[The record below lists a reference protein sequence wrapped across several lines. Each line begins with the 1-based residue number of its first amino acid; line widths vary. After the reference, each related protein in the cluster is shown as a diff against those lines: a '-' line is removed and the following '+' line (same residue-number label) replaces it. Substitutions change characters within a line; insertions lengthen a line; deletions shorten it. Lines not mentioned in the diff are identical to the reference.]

1 MLQIPAAS
9 LALTGSNRHFR
20 EWILPVLSGLLL
32 ALSFPSHPGN
42 PLAFLYHGAWAWTGL
57 VPLFAALQGCGFKE
71 GFRRGWFTGF
81 TFNLCGLY
89 WVAHTQGGGPAVVGG
104 TVLMAAYL
112 GLFTAVFAALLSGL
126 LQCWGRRAL
135 VLAPVL
141 WSAQEYL
148 LSLGELGFPWLL
160 LGNTQAVFPS
170 LIQYAAVTG
179 VYGVSFWLALVN
191 VLVYLILAAPM
202 GIRRRTALLGGLAL
216 GIVGPWVHGRASIP
230 PSSAPGPMMRVALV
244 QPNLTRE
251 AKWGPGGLDR
261 SFATLEDL
269 SRQAA
274 SRDPDLIVWPETALP
289 CYLRWRPGCK
299 GRVERL
305 VKDLGV
311 PLLTG
316 ASDYET
322 AGGEPYNSAFF
333 ASPGHSDLQV
343 YAKMH
348 LVPFGERTPFR
359 DSIPLLRDIDW
370 TALTGDLGP
379 AEFAKGRE
387 HTLFTHSEATF
398 AVLICFESVFPG
410 LARQRVEAGAQ
421 LLVNITNDSWFG
433 RTAGPYQH
441 AQLAVL
447 RAVENRT
454 SIARCATSGISLF
467 IDPFGRTYQATG
479 IFEPAVRVGDVAVGG
494 GLTFYTRHGD
504 LFARAMLLVAFASLA
519 ILVAVRV
526 KSASVRTQGTPSF
539 RNHG

>member
-1 MLQIPAAS
+1 MLQISAAS

-20 EWILPVLSGLLL
+20 GCILPILSGMLL
-32 ALSFPSHPGN
+32 ALSFPCHPEN
-42 PLAFLYHGAWAWTGL
+42 PLAILYHGGWAWTAL
-57 VPLFAALQGCGFKE
+57 IPLFAALQGCGFKE
-71 GFRRGWFTGF
+71 GFRRGWVTGF
-81 TFNLCGLY
+81 TFNLCSLY

-112 GLFTAVFAALLSGL
+112 GLFIAVFAGL
-126 LQCWGRRAL
+126 LGGSMQRWGRRAL
-135 VLAPVL
+135 LLAPVL

-160 LGNTQAVFPS
+160 LGNTQAVFPA
-170 LIQYAAVTG
+170 LIQYASITG

-191 VLVYLILAAPM
+191 VLVFLILAAPM
-202 GIRRRTALLGGLAL
+202 GIRRRTALLGGLVLWIA
-216 GIVGPWVHGRASIP
+216 GPWVHGRASIP
-230 PSSAPGPMMRVALV
+230 PSSLPGPKMRVALV
-244 QPNLTRE
+244 QPNLSRE
-251 AKWGPGGLDR
+251 EKWGPGGLGR
-261 SFATLEDL
+261 SFATLESL

-274 SRDPDLIVWPETALP
+274 ARNPALLVWPETALP
-289 CYLRWRPGCK
+289 CYLRWRPGCR

-305 VKDLGV
+305 VKDLRI

-316 ASDYET
+316 ASDYGPS
-322 AGGEPYNSAFF
+322 GGEPYNSAFF
-333 ASPGHSDLQV
+333 ASPGHPDLQV

-359 DSIPLLRDIDW
+359 DSIPLLRGIDW

-379 AEFAKGRE
+379 AEFARGRE
-387 HTLFTHSEATF
+387 HTLFSHSEATF
-398 AVLICFESVFPG
+398 AVLICFESVFPD
-410 LARQRVEAGAQ
+410 LARQRVQAGAQ
-421 LLVNITNDSWFG
+421 LLINITNDSWFG

-479 IFEPAVRVGDVAVGG
+479 IFEPAVRVGDVDVGG

-504 LFARAMLLVAFASLA
+504 LFARAMLLGAVVCLA
-519 ILVAVRV
+519 GLVAVRV
-526 KSASVRTQGTPSF
+526 KGVFA
-539 RNHG
+539 RN